1 MDELDLVFG
10 ALADPTRRAILVRL
24 TQGESTVA
32 DLARRFPISL
42 PAVSKH
48 LKVLETAGLIKQR
61 VARSGAGK
69 RGGFRTVIA
78 YRKGT
83 RAFFL
88 LGFPKS
94 ARANIDDDELA
105 ALRRRAA
112 GLLAAADQALDRM
125 IADEDL
131 TEVDCGESTHD

>member
-1 MDELDLVFG
+1 MRVYKTKPFARFQRRERISDETLCTAVFDAEAG
-10 ALADPTRRAILVRL
+10 LIEANL
-24 TQGESTVA
+24 GG
-32 DLARRFPISL
+32 
-42 PAVSKH
+42 
-48 LKVLETAGLIKQR
+48 GLIKQR
-61 VARSGAGK
+61 VARLRAGK

>member
-1 MDELDLVFG
+1 M
-10 ALADPTRRAILVRL
+10 
-24 TQGESTVA
+24 
-32 DLARRFPISL
+32 
-42 PAVSKH
+42 
-48 LKVLETAGLIKQR
+48 
-61 VARSGAGK
+61 
-69 RGGFRTVIA
+69 IA
-78 YRKGT
+78 YRKWT

-88 LGFPKS
+88 LGFAKS